1 MNEFLKKLRRE
12 KISLKD
18 KLNKIEKE
26 TSIDQESINEIFHN
40 KKFICNKDPFFFKYF
55 SLEEHNKLLNE
66 NKFFKTKLNNL
77 TKIGYK
83 ANKIFASLWFGLFLL
98 AMQSY
103 FLRQNLALTD
113 LKFISD

>member
-1 MNEFLKKLRRE
+1 MNEFLKKCRRE
-12 KISLKD
+12 KISLKE
-18 KLNKIEKE
+18 KLNKREKE
-26 TSIDQESINEIFHN
+26 ISLDQDSINQIFHN

-55 SLEEHNKLLNE
+55 SIDEHNKLLNK
-66 NKFFKTKLNNL
+66 NTFLKSKLNNL

-83 ANKIFASLWFGLFLL
+83 VNKIFASLWFGIFLF